1 MPQEAVLYQ
10 RRLRLSLNLCSCI
23 FFYVGKNDVG
33 GTVIMFLYVCLSVR
47 VCSSISV
54 QLNPTSNYVL
64 ISSVY
69 CLTGSVR
76 DKKKCMSTAK
86 LQSATWVLRPKH
98 SVWDASKPT

>member
-76 DKKKCMSTAK
+76 DKKSINEVPISPWLLRTNR
-86 LQSATWVLRPKH
+86 SVL
-98 SVWDASKPT
+98 DASKPT